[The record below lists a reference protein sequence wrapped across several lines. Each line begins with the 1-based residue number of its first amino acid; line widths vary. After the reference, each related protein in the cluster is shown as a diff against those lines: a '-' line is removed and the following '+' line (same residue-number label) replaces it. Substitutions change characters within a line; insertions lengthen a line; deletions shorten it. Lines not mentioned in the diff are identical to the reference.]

1 MSRAGRR
8 LLLGTA
14 GAATA
19 RVIAGTLA
27 GPVGTSPAWQRANYR
42 GELVSLLGGPAVV
55 LAGAAG
61 VAASWQVPAR
71 LRLAAVVAGLGA
83 GAVGRYDDR
92 YDDRYGIGTARGF
105 AGHLDALAGGRV
117 STGIVKIV
125 GIGAGGLAA
134 GALAGRH
141 ALDALLAG
149 AVVAGTAN
157 LVNLMD
163 LRPGR
168 ALKSGLAI
176 SLLLVARPEV
186 GGELVAGPLGAVTA
200 LLPADLAQRTML
212 GDAGANGL
220 GALLGVGLIAAASRR
235 RLVVLLLLLVGL
247 TVASEVVSFSAV
259 IDRVRPLRWLDR
271 LGARPL
277 SG

>member
-42 GELVSLLGGPAVV
+42 GEPVSLLGGPAVV

-83 GAVGRYDDR
+83 GAVGR

-277 SG
+277 PG

>member
-1 MSRAGRR
+1 MSRAARR

-19 RVIAGTLA
+19 RVIVGTLA

-92 YDDRYGIGTARGF
+92 YDDRSIGTARGF
-105 AGHLDALAGGRV
+105 AGHLDALAAGRV
-117 STGIVKIV
+117 STGIVKIF

-134 GALAGRH
+134 GALVRRH
-141 ALDALLAG
+141 AVDAVLAG
-149 AVVAGTAN
+149 AVVAGIAN

-168 ALKSGLAI
+168 ALKSGLAL
-176 SLLLVARPEV
+176 SLPLVARPEV
-186 GGELVAGPLGAVTA
+186 GGELVAGPLGAVAA
-200 LLPADLAQRTML
+200 LLPADLAERTML

-220 GALLGVGLIAAASRR
+220 GALLGVALIAAASRR

-247 TVASEVVSFSAV
+247 TVASEVVSFSVV

-277 SG
+277 PG